1 MNSLS
6 NVCLLI
12 LILLLYLSDLQGQT
26 LFQPGYVIT
35 NENDTLHGLIDYR
48 GDTRNAKRCDFK
60 TDLNSSVQE
69 FTPQT
74 IKGYRFIDGKYYVSK
89 IIKSNDKEVQIFLEY
104 LVNGIN
110 DLYFYADITQN
121 HYFIEK
127 SDGKLIELTNE
138 RKMISI
144 DGKDYIQES
153 KNFIGLLKFAFGDC
167 PQIFP
172 LINKAKFENKSLIDI
187 TKRYHD
193 IKCDGEKCII
203 YEKQLSVMRYRFA
216 PFLSMNNTI
225 LKFTD
230 IAVYE
235 EIKFKMASSASVGIV
250 MNASI
255 PDLNEKMSF
264 QVSAEFGKNYFY
276 GTGLIESIRA
286 FEEVHLHTSS
296 LKFKGGFKYT
306 WPKGNFRPTILCG
319 ANLIRFL
326 KSDGRRIQ
334 ESYSNSII
342 TTQEYTD
349 LKASN
354 LLIGYN
360 FEVGIDYRKSEIYV
374 PFINIGFS
382 NSSGMGDHPDIGL
395 YSTHLKT
402 IHINAG
408 IYF

>member
-1 MNSLS
+1 MNLLS
-6 NVCLLI
+6 KVCLLF
-12 LILLLYLSDLQGQT
+12 LLLLLYLSDLQGQT
-26 LFQPGYVIT
+26 LFRPGYVIT

-60 TDLNSSVQE
+60 VDLNSTVQE

-74 IKGYRFIDGKYYVSK
+74 IKGYRFIDGKYYVSRS
-89 IIKSNDKEVQIFLEY
+89 IKANDKEVQLFLEY
-104 LVNGIN
+104 LVNGIS

-127 SDGKLIELTNE
+127 SDGQLIELTNE
-138 RKMISI
+138 IRTISVE
-144 DGKDYIQES
+144 GKDYIRDT
-153 KNFIGLLKFAFGDC
+153 KNFVGLLKYAFGDC

-203 YEKQLSVMRYRFA
+203 YEKQLLVMRYRFA
-216 PFLSMNNTI
+216 PFISMNNSF

-235 EIKFKMASSASVGIV
+235 DISFKMASTVSVGLS
-250 MNASI
+250 MNAAM
-255 PDLNEKMSF
+255 PDLNEKVSF
-264 QVSAEFGKNYFY
+264 QASAEFAKNYFY

-286 FEEVHLHTSS
+286 FEEVHFHTSS

-306 WPKGNFRPTILCG
+306 WPKGNFRPTLLMG

-334 ESYSNSII
+334 ESYSNSTI
-342 TTQEYTD
+342 TTQEFTD

-354 LLIGYN
+354 LLIGYS
-360 FEVGIDYRKSEIYV
+360 FEFGFDYRKSEIYV
-374 PFINIGFS
+374 PFINIGIS
-382 NSSGMGDHPDIGL
+382 NSGGMGNHPDIGL

>member
-1 MNSLS
+1 
-6 NVCLLI
+6 V
-12 LILLLYLSDLQGQT
+12 
-26 LFQPGYVIT
+26 
-35 NENDTLHGLIDYR
+35 
-48 GDTRNAKRCDFK
+48 
-60 TDLNSSVQE
+60 
-69 FTPQT
+69 
-74 IKGYRFIDGKYYVSK
+74 
-89 IIKSNDKEVQIFLEY
+89 
-104 LVNGIN
+104 
-110 DLYFYADITQN
+110 
-121 HYFIEK
+121 
-127 SDGKLIELTNE
+127 
-138 RKMISI
+138 
-144 DGKDYIQES
+144 
-153 KNFIGLLKFAFGDC
+153 GLLKYAFGDC

-203 YEKQLSVMRYRFA
+203 YEKQLPVMRWRFA
-216 PFLSMNNTI
+216 PLLSMNNTF
-225 LKFTD
+225 LNFTD
-230 IAVYE
+230 LAVYE
-235 EIKFKMASSASVGIV
+235 DINFKMASSVSVGLSI
-250 MNASI
+250 NAAM

-264 QVSAEFGKNYFY
+264 QASAEFGKNYFY
-276 GTGLIESIRA
+276 GTGYMEAIKA

-296 LKFKGGFKYT
+296 LKFKGGLKYT
-306 WPKGNFRPTILCG
+306 WPKGNFRPTLLMG

-326 KSDGRRIQ
+326 NSDGRRIQ
-334 ESYSNSII
+334 ESYFNSII

-360 FEVGIDYRKSEIYV
+360 FELGVDYRKSEAYV

-382 NSSGMGDHPDIGL
+382 NSSGMGNHPNSGL